1 MLSLAAARAVA
12 PPAPTV
18 GLHRRASTA
27 RARDRRQMR
36 VGHVIRLAP
45 TVSSV
50 SARAKRSEDEDKA
63 DVSEADDATEDSD
76 GTSSDESEAASTE
89 ASAEAASA
97 AAPETKSSDA
107 SETKKTKEDWNE
119 KSSSSEQ
126 VEEDSESSRE
136 SLLSSAEDDVAPA
149 LEGDWRDFRA
159 RLVSMES
166 GADSSADED
175 SAVEEASGPN
185 LELLRE
191 QNPALAA
198 EKPWAH
204 VIGAPERG
212 CLLVARGDNF
222 VAGQQYFHQA
232 VILMLEHNEK
242 GSMGVILNRPTQY
255 SMGYVSGDES
265 GPFSENALY
274 FGGDVGDGTVS
285 FLHGSSSVTG
295 SVEVS
300 NGVFLGGYESACE
313 LVKAGEVE
321 ANDCKFFA
329 RYCGWGPGQLRSE
342 CERGV
347 WYPVACSKQIALKQV
362 IQLPKPL
369 WREVSELVGGDVG
382 YESRKAYGETT
393 EEDAE
398 KYGNDNVE

>member
-1 MLSLAAARAVA
+1 MLSFAAARAVA
-12 PPAPTV
+12 PPAPV
-18 GLHRRASTA
+18 VSLHRRASAA

-50 SARAKRSEDEDKA
+50 ATRAKRSDDEDKA
-63 DVSEADDATEDSD
+63 DVSEASDATEGSD
-76 GTSSDESEAASTE
+76 GKSSDESEAASAD
-89 ASAEAASA
+89 ASADDASDT
-97 AAPETKSSDA
+97 APETKNSDA
-107 SETKKTKEDWNE
+107 SDEKKDPPKKTEA
-119 KSSSSEQ
+119 SGL
-126 VEEDSESSRE
+126 EEASESSGE
-136 SLLSSAEDDVAPA
+136 SSLLSYAEDDVAPA

-166 GADSSADED
+166 GPGSSTDE
-175 SAVEEASGPN
+175 AAAAEEASGPN

-191 QNPALAA
+191 QNPALAK

-222 VAGQQYFHQA
+222 TQGQQYFHQA
-232 VILMLEHNEK
+232 VILMLEHDEK

-285 FLHGSSSVTG
+285 FLHGSSSVSG

-313 LVKAGEVE
+313 LVKQGEVE

-329 RYCGWGPGQLRSE
+329 RYCGWGPGQLKSE

-382 YESRKAYGETT
+382 YESRKAYGEATK
-393 EEDAE
+393 EDAE
-398 KYGNDNVE
+398 KYGDGDDE